1 MAGERGKTGG
11 RRGALARLA
20 RAVACVAVLALA
32 AWPVG
37 AALADDDGADYSFYK
52 LASATTSYYQ
62 LCQVGSDEAKGGAK
76 TLTDFIAEDGFGS
89 PEQMVQAGALV
100 GYADESFEDG
110 IAGLVS
116 RISSGQQST
125 GYESFQGDGSQAVYA
140 YTAYGHALAQIGLD
154 ETKNDNGDFMWLLR
168 GAAGIILRVAYEFSN
183 CADQVMR
190 LAIQL
195 LTYLNPF
202 QLVADSGF
210 FASYAAPTGDAASG
224 SPLVSPLTKG
234 DPAAMKA
241 DLGMGEGAVDLLAPA
256 RTFMSALY
264 DLSFRFGFVFL
275 SLGLALI
282 AFAAVRRQSLGAVR
296 SRGIGLAKRLL
307 FIMVGVPLLGVMYTG
322 ILNGVADMVGADDG
336 GAQATLQDDV
346 ITSSLVDFEGWA
358 NNGGLALPD
367 GYTITVDCTENGPG
381 NVRSLTFAGDT
392 GGKVAEKSLAQAIND
407 AWGRKGV
414 SNDAAGDAGAE
425 AGLVNPV
432 TGGKAKAYSL
442 DLIGRYMGNT
452 LYTAADYESA
462 YRTRLP
468 VADREDFVDH
478 VDEVGKVSTF
488 GDTAHTDGVDGGFFR
503 PGNADTIEVDGMDDA
518 KGAYEAMGLLHDGS
532 PVSLHAD
539 LAGVSGRSGD
549 SKLSYASATLRFTG
563 KGSASSARGLSSLST
578 YNYLTS
584 EFTDSGVQIHSA
596 NKLLSKA
603 TVKSHNSVNFV
614 GSGAFGKVLA
624 WLDTVTLLVA
634 LGVVGWCYAVMLVL
648 ESLRRVFHTVAQL
661 PLATMGAMTAITRLV
676 TGVFLLVAQTILT
689 VVMYSVASTLIA
701 SVSRGIPTVAAE
713 AGIPALS
720 TVSVVASILC
730 NVLLIVVSITARKG
744 IVAAMN
750 EAIGRFVDRVFYG
763 STRRQTPGEDVAHD
777 SDRPGALSRAAG
789 GAMGG
794 AAEKVASL
802 AGRGDD
808 GADDGA
814 DAAGG
819 DRNGRGDESLED
831 AQAQE
836 ASERGGG
843 TFSEGSSDDPDTDAH
858 DAAVGSAAEEAG
870 ATSCAE
876 AAAAADGLG
885 DDSYDDGADEVPYDP
900 YEAYEA
906 YDGDDGHDGQDGP
919 YGAGPDGGAPEAPT
933 DPLEGVSRE
942 VADGAV
948 ASVGAAAAVPNR
960 GEGPR
965 GRAGRTD
972 GGEGAD
978 RAFDGGIPGAD
989 PDGAAPAG
997 PGQGTVSVPEGA
1009 SKDGSDGDGDS
1020 PEGRDAS
1027 RGAMGG
1033 IADAQSAR
1041 DASRG
1046 VDPGAEGGLPVE
1058 GPEPYG
1064 RRHPVDLPDAPD
1076 PAARAR
1082 AAAQAAAKAARAS
1095 VGAAASAGRAVGTAA
1110 ATSAGAAAPEPDPVS
1125 HGAARLGRAVSAAAT
1140 GAVAA
1145 RAAASAQSA
1154 SASAAQ
1160 AAEAAQRARLG
1171 AKAAMLPV
1179 MLEQRRRA
1187 DALHSKVADPRG
1199 RAFRERAASRMAL
1212 AADPVAVE
1220 RICRVAQALSDPRQ
1234 RPVIERACSSR
1245 GLDACADG
1253 IAPYLPDLAQALRD
1267 MPAVVS
1273 DLYVDVQG
1281 PSSPTGDDPDTARAR
1296 TWLSAHPAALAAV
1309 LRLTSDAHGGWEA
1322 EAARTKG
1329 DGGGR

>member
-1 MAGERGKTGG
+1 MAHE
-11 RRGALARLA
+11 RRGARGHRSALARFA
-20 RAVACVAVLALA
+20 RAAACIAVAALA
-32 AWPVG
+32 AFPVG
-37 AALADDDGADYSFYK
+37 AALADDDAADYSFYK

-140 YTAYGHALAQIGLD
+140 YTAYGHALSQIGLD
-154 ETKNDNGDFMWLLR
+154 ETKNDNMDFMGLLR
-168 GAAGIILRVAYEFSN
+168 GVAGLILRVAYEFSN
-183 CADQVMR
+183 CADLVMR

-210 FASYAAPTGDAASG
+210 FASYAAPSGDAASG
-224 SPLVSPLTKG
+224 NALVSPLTKG

-241 DLGMGEGAVDLLAPA
+241 DLGVGEGAVDLLAPV

-275 SLGLALI
+275 SVGLALI
-282 AFAAVRRQSLGAVR
+282 AFAVVRSRSLGAVR
-296 SRGIGLAKRLL
+296 SRGGTWVKRLL

-322 ILNGVADMVGADDG
+322 ILNGVAAMVGADS
-336 GAQATLQDDV
+336 AVSASTIQDDV
-346 ITSSLVDFEGWA
+346 VTSSLVDFEGWA

-367 GYTITVDCTENGPG
+367 GYTVTVDCTENGPG

-392 GGKVAEKSLAQAIND
+392 GAQVAEKSLAQAIND

-414 SNDAAGDAGAE
+414 STDAAGDAAAE
-425 AGLVNPV
+425 AGLVSPV
-432 TGGKAKAYSL
+432 TGGRAKAYSL

-468 VADREDFVDH
+468 VSEREDLVDYI
-478 VDEVGKVSTF
+478 DEVGKVSTF
-488 GDTAHTDGVDGGFFR
+488 GDTAHTDGEDGGFFR

-518 KGAYEAMGLLHDGS
+518 QEAYEAMGLLHDGS
-532 PVSLHAD
+532 TVSLHAD
-539 LAGVSGRSGD
+539 LSGVSGRSGD
-549 SKLSYASATLRFTG
+549 SKLSYGSATLRFTG
-563 KGSASSARGLSSLST
+563 KGTASSARGLSSLST

-603 TVKSHNSVNFV
+603 TVKSHNSVNMV
-614 GSGAFGKVLA
+614 GSGAFGKVLT

-689 VVMYSVASTLIA
+689 IVMYSVASTLIA
-701 SVSRGIPTVAAE
+701 SVSRGIPAVAAE

-720 TVSVVASILC
+720 TVAVVASILC
-730 NVLLIVVSITARKG
+730 NILLIVVSITARKG

-763 STRRQTPGEDVAHD
+763 TTRRQTPGEDIAHD
-777 SDRPGALSRAAG
+777 SDRPGAISAAAG
-789 GAMGG
+789 GAMGA
-794 AAEKVASL
+794 AAERVAS
-802 AGRGDD
+802 RGGSGD
-808 GADDGA
+808 GEEAAGA
-814 DAAGG
+814 DADGG
-819 DRNGRGDESLED
+819 SSPLPADESLED
-831 AQAQE
+831 AEAQE

-843 TFSEGSSDDPDTDAH
+843 SVSEGSSDDLDDARD
-858 DAAVGSAAEEAG
+858 DAAVGAAAEEAG
-870 ATSCAE
+870 AGSCAE
-876 AAAAADGLG
+876 AAAAADGATDDAYG
-885 DDSYDDGADEVPYDP
+885 DVYEDYGAYDP
-900 YEAYEA
+900 DDAYGE
-906 YDGDDGHDGQDGP
+906 D
-919 YGAGPDGGAPEAPT
+919 YG
-933 DPLEGVSRE
+933 E
-942 VADGAV
+942 VADGPELEGVPAD
-948 ASVGAAAAVPNR
+948 AVPAD
-960 GEGPR
+960 GPATASQPGAQAPAR
-965 GRAGRTD
+965 DRAELPKDRPGRAVGTD
-972 GGEGAD
+972 GKAGAKAGGPD
-978 RAFDGGIPGAD
+978 TATGGSPAADEDGVPS
-989 PDGAAPAG
+989 PAG
-997 PGQGTVSVPEGA
+997 TSQGTVSVPEGA
-1009 SKDGSDGDGDS
+1009 SKDGSEGDGATPEERRGPREGIAAAAAARAADGVS
-1020 PEGRDAS
+1020 SAFAPEGRDRAT
-1027 RGAMGG
+1027 
-1033 IADAQSAR
+1033 
-1041 DASRG
+1041 
-1046 VDPGAEGGLPVE
+1046 DPSPE

-1064 RRHPVDLPDAPD
+1064 RRHSVDLPETPD
-1076 PAARAR
+1076 PAARA
-1082 AAAQAAAKAARAS
+1082 QAAARMAGKAARVS
-1095 VGAAASAGRAVGTAA
+1095 VRAASITGRAVGSAA
-1110 ATSAGAAAPEPDPVS
+1110 ASSAGAQVPVADPVS
-1125 HGAARLGRAVSAAAT
+1125 HGAARLGRSVTAAAG
-1140 GAVAA
+1140 GAAAA
-1145 RAAASAQSA
+1145 RASQAAQSA
-1154 SASAAQ
+1154 TESAAR
-1160 AAEAAQRARLG
+1160 AEQAAQRARLG
-1171 AKAAMLPV
+1171 EQAAMLPV
-1179 MLEQRRRA
+1179 MREQRRRA
-1187 DALHSKVADPRG
+1187 DALRAKVTDPRG
-1199 RAFRERAASRMAL
+1199 RAFRERAASRIAL
-1212 AADPVAVE
+1212 SADPVAAE
-1220 RICRVAQALSDPRQ
+1220 RMCRVAQALSDPRQ
-1234 RPVIERACSSR
+1234 RPVIERACSTR

-1273 DLYVDVQG
+1273 DLYVDVQKA
-1281 PSSPTGDDPDTARAR
+1281 PTRRADDPDTARAR
-1296 TWLSAHPAALAAV
+1296 AWLAANPKALAAV
-1309 LRLTSDAHGGWEA
+1309 LRLTSDAQGGWEA

-1329 DGGGR
+1329 AGGGR